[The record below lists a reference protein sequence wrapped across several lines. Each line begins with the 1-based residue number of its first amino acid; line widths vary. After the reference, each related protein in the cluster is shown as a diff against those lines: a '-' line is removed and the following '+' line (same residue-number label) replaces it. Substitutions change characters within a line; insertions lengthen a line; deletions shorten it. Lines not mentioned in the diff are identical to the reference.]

1 MKRRIGMLAMLG
13 LALAAGGCLKQPDKF
28 APPQQRDPQVLD
40 EDRARLHYVPM
51 GAEEAP
57 AHLLT
62 DVLPELHDGQWRWT
76 LQRPALEVRVP
87 KTRGMK
93 FRAQLTVP
101 EITFEQTGPVT
112 IEVFIDNRRLLE
124 RKVDKPGEVVIEQA
138 VGEDWITTQRP
149 VVIRFVIDKM
159 WTSPVDGVQRG
170 FILTGAGFVQ

>member
-1 MKRRIGMLAMLG
+1 MRRRIGMLAVLG
-13 LALAAGGCLKQPDKF
+13 LALALGGCLKQPDKF
-28 APPQQRDPQVLD
+28 APPEQRDPQVLD

-62 DVLPELHDGQWRWT
+62 DIVPDLHDGQWRWT

-138 VGEDWITTQRP
+138 VAEDWLTTKRP